1 MLHRPGF
8 QRSIRRSAWVLCAM
22 GFGASLAAVEA
33 VSGSATAPETIE
45 QAILEIEIG
54 NAAILAQA
62 ESHYINA
69 SALFKKSNFN
79 EALTAVKQALT
90 IYPAHKQ
97 AALLEVQLK
106 GILGVR
112 EDKLKMFSEWMGALG
127 DVEKQQA
134 AVRMAN
140 AIDAGQKFLDK
151 GEYNKAHAQFDAVSV
166 WLAAYKH
173 RFDWGDTPEQVEG
186 KKREASAKA
195 READLIRQKQVLEES
210 NLEARRKIAAEEKE
224 LSSRVNVI
232 LIRAKAAFAKA
243 HFRRAAMDALYAYKM
258 DPRRED
264 ARELYLQARR
274 ESHLAFDEWSRSEKP
289 ERQARINEQIHN
301 SLLPQDEIMQYPE
314 SWEEIDRRKVTELT
328 QRVDEAWM
336 ADMNKRLEQPLDVT
350 FEPASLTDVVQFLR
364 VHTGLNFV
372 EAPDTAGL
380 PPVNL
385 TATKMRVSSI
395 LKHVCTQLGI
405 KYSKKDQVIYLGMGA
420 VGGDLM
426 LQPYNVLD
434 IITPVKDFPGPELGS
449 LTSSTGGGGG
459 AIDIFGGGGGAADAV
474 KADPNELITLI
485 RDTIDPEAWAEPAG
499 IIARSG
505 GYIYVT
511 QTPEIHEKIKEFLKA
526 VRAQR
531 SVQVNVRTRL
541 LTTSRAYIEEI
552 GVQFQ
557 DAASSRGMLGST
569 TTSGFSRSDGS
580 SSLSMNNVGG
590 MPGNAATTMIPN
602 NAGLVVEGAY
612 NFNGLFHTPQINAI
626 LSAVEVEND
635 MTVIRAPELTC
646 YNGQRALYTFLTQHS
661 YIQDYNVSGGV
672 AAGGA
677 VAVAAA
683 TMDPVINTINLGDLI
698 DVKPLVSADR
708 KYITMEMRPTNRTL
722 TGTFRE
728 TISAVSVVSG
738 VIVTADYP
746 VEMPNVESTMLRT
759 TVTIPDHGSML
770 LGGLTYG
777 LKQQTHTGI
786 PFLSHIPFLG
796 RLFGQ
801 DGLYDENR
809 RMFMLVEGT
818 IFDIEEL
825 EKAQ

>member
-1 MLHRPGF
+1 MLYRPGF
-8 QRSIRRSAWVLCAM
+8 QRSVRRSAWVLCAM

-33 VSGSATAPETIE
+33 VSSSATAPQTME
-45 QAILEIEIG
+45 QALQEINME
-54 NAAILAQA
+54 NAAILAKA
-62 ESHYINA
+62 EAHYINA
-69 SALFKKSNFN
+69 SALFKKSCFDA
-79 EALTAVKQALT
+79 ALTAVKQALT

-97 AALLEVQLK
+97 AALLEVQIK
-106 GILGVR
+106 GIMGVR

-140 AIDAGQKFLDK
+140 AIDAGQKFLDA

-173 RFDWGDTPEQVEG
+173 RFDWGDKPEQVEG

-274 ESHLAFDEWSRSEKP
+274 ESHLAFDEWSRNEKP
-289 ERQARINEQIHN
+289 ERQARINEQIHA

-336 ADMNKRLEQPLDVT
+336 ADMNKRLEQPLDVD
-350 FEPASLTDVVQFLR
+350 FQPAVLTDVVQFLR

-405 KYSKKDQVIYLGMGA
+405 KYSKKDQVIYLGKGA
-420 VGGDLM
+420 VGGDTI

-434 IITPVKDFPGPELGS
+434 IITPIKDFPGPDLGS
-449 LTSSTGGGGG
+449 LTASTGGGG
-459 AIDIFGGGGGAADAV
+459 APDIFAAGAGEAEAPR
-474 KADPNELITLI
+474 ADPNELITLI
-485 RDTIDPEAWAEPAG
+485 RETIEPEAWAEPAG
-499 IIARSG
+499 IVSRSG

-541 LTTSRAYIEEI
+541 LTTSRAFIEEI

-557 DAASSRGMLGST
+557 DSASSRGMLGST
-569 TTSGFSRSDGS
+569 TTAGFSRIDGK
-580 SSLSMNNVGG
+580 SSLAMNNVGG
-590 MPGNAATTMIPN
+590 MPGNAATTHIPN

-612 NFNGLFHTPQINAI
+612 NFNGIFHTPQINAI

-646 YNGQRALYTFLTQHS
+646 YNGQRALYTFLTQYS
-661 YIQDYNVSGGV
+661 YVQDYNVSGGV
-672 AAGGA
+672 AGTQGS
-677 VAVAAA
+677 
-683 TMDPVINTINLGDLI
+683 TFDPVINTINLGDLI

-708 KYITMEMRPTNRTL
+708 KYITMEMRPTNRSL
-722 TGTFRE
+722 IGTFRE
-728 TISAVSVVSG
+728 TISAVTTVG
-738 VIVTADYP
+738 AALVIADYP
-746 VEMPNVESTMLRT
+746 VEMPNVESTVLRT

-770 LGGLTYG
+770 LGGLSYG

-809 RMFMLVEGT
+809 RLFLLVEGT
-818 IFDIEEL
+818 IFDIDEL